1 MNLKTPKLEI
11 EILPRES
18 DGSWQVAAPI
28 SSVRIG
34 ETSRELVKRKQAV
47 DYLRCLTVYVGK
59 TEKECRKWLD
69 RHRPV
74 LLKLGIPYEVGS
86 S

>member
-59 TEKECRKWLD
+59 TEKECRTWLD

-74 LLKLGIPYEVGS
+74 LLKLGIPYGVGS